1 MLDAAREA
9 LSFAENRSRSDL
21 GHDRM
26 LLHSIVRNVEILGE
40 AAAKVSAEFRDS
52 APNIPW
58 ANLRATRNRL
68 IHAYFDIDPD
78 IVWDTT
84 VRDLPPLIEALCDL
98 LSERRESI

>member
-9 LSFAENRSRSDL
+9 LSFAENRSRTDV

-26 LLHSIVRNVEILGE
+26 LLHSIVRNIEILGE
-40 AAAKVSAEFRDS
+40 AAANVSPECRDS
-52 APNIPW
+52 APNVPW
-58 ANLRATRNRL
+58 AKLRAMRNRL
-68 IHAYFDIDPD
+68 VHAYFDIDPD

-98 LSERRESI
+98 LSEGLESI